1 MLVPIVLQMISSD
14 MAVSINRG
22 HQYRPRITTFMGTT
36 KRYPAFL
43 GKPHIMHA
51 GAKSTSS
58 SAGLFRAQAQQTGQ
72 RKPSNLVQ
80 PSVHVPSKGANTE
93 AEGGESSN

>member
-1 MLVPIVLQMISSD
+1 
-14 MAVSINRG
+14 
-22 HQYRPRITTFMGTT
+22 
-36 KRYPAFL
+36 
-43 GKPHIMHA
+43 MHA

-80 PSVHVPSKGANTE
+80 PPVHMLSKGANTE
-93 AEGGESSN
+93 AKGGESSNASGWRMVPVPRVRTEPTRGLNLHRGYTGMMEKKLETTT